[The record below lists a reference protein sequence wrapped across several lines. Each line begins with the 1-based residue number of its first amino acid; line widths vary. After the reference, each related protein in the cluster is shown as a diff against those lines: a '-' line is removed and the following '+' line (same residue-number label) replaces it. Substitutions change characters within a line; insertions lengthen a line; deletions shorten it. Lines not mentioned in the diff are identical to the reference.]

1 MNFETILFDIKN
13 NVAKIAL
20 NRPDANNSIDLQL
33 SKDLMYVAMHC
44 TENPDV
50 RAVIITGVGNTFCP
64 GGDVKSFANAGK
76 DLPYL
81 LRDITT
87 HLHAAVSRLARLD
100 APLIVAVNGTA
111 AGAGMALACSGDIVL
126 ASESAR
132 FTAAYTRIGLSP
144 DGGLSYYLPRI
155 VGLKQ
160 AIELTLTNRL
170 LTAKEALELG
180 IVTKI
185 VPDKELMEQAEAI
198 AVQLASGATK
208 ALGTA
213 KRLLHRSWTE
223 TLETQLENESQALS
237 AMAHTLDAQEAIK
250 AFVEKR
256 APKLQG
262 K

>member
-1 MNFETILFDIKN
+1 MKFETIHFDIKN
-13 NVAKIAL
+13 NVAKIVL

-50 RAVIITGVGNTFCP
+50 RAVIITGAGNTFCP
-64 GGDVKSFANAGK
+64 GGDLKSFANAGK

-100 APLIVAVNGTA
+100 APLIIAVNGTA

-185 VPDKELMEQAEAI
+185 VPDKELMEQAETI

-208 ALGTA
+208 ALVTS
-213 KRLLHRSWTE
+213 KRLLYRSWTE